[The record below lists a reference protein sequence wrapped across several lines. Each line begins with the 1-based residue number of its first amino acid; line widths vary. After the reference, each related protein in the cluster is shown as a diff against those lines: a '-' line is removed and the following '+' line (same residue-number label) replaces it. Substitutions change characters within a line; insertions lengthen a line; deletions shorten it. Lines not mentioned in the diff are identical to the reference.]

1 MYIVKTLL
9 ITIFIFISFNSFSQ
23 NHSEIEADV
32 ERLKQD
38 IIDLQKFV
46 YQNNSNAV
54 SSANNQD
61 FGKINNQIEILIE
74 KFTSIEKQILDMK
87 DDISSLY
94 QLYTS
99 PQFEQNKKIDSS
111 SDLNIEESSS
121 NIVVEKSN
129 EVQSIEELSD
139 IQSNFNEVN
148 EAILDEEL
156 PKQTLGKLSISS
168 LDDQKIINSPPSE
181 EDLATLSELDSLL
194 EEREID
200 LNKPKIDLEEQLQ
213 LAKQYLASLDN
224 QKAIE
229 SLMLII
235 ESGSEDQ
242 DKLAEA
248 YYLLGRTNYIENNII
263 ESVKFFG
270 IRHRDYENIDRFKAE
285 NYFWLGKSLFGI
297 SDQENGCLIMEDIIF
312 SDGYLNSPSIIDD
325 AKILQNE
332 EECGLIIN

>member
-1 MYIVKTLL
+1 MYIVKSLL
-9 ITIFIFISFNSFSQ
+9 ITIFIFISSNSFSQ
-23 NHSEIEADV
+23 NHNKIETDL
-32 ERLKQD
+32 ERVKKD

-46 YQNNSNAV
+46 YQNKSDTV
-54 SSANNQD
+54 SSTNNQD
-61 FGKINNQIEILIE
+61 LSKINSQIELLLE
-74 KFTSIEKQILDMK
+74 KFISIEKQMIDMK
-87 DDISSLY
+87 DDITNLY

-99 PQFEQNKKIDSS
+99 PQFDQNKKITSS
-111 SDLNIEESSS
+111 NNLNIEESSS
-121 NIVVEKSN
+121 NLVVEKSN
-129 EVQSIEELSD
+129 EEQSTQDLS
-139 IQSNFNEVN
+139 ITQSDVNKADEVN
-148 EAILDEEL
+148 SVEDL

-168 LDDQKIINSPPSE
+168 LDDQKIINSEPSE
-181 EDLATLSELDSLL
+181 EDLATLSELDSLI
-194 EEREID
+194 EEREIN
-200 LNKPKIDLEEQLQ
+200 LSKPIIDLEEQLQ
-213 LAKQYLASLDN
+213 LAKQSLASLDN

-229 SLMLII
+229 NLMLII

-270 IRHRDYENIDRFKAE
+270 IRHRDFENIERFKAE

-312 SDGYLNSPSIIDD
+312 SDDYLNNPNIIDD
-325 AKILQNE
+325 AKTLQDE

>member
-1 MYIVKTLL
+1 MYFVKTLL

-61 FGKINNQIEILIE
+61 FDKINSQIENLIE

-99 PQFEQNKKIDSS
+99 PQFEQNKKIVNS

-270 IRHRDYENIDRFKAE
+270 IRHRDYENIERFKAE

-312 SDGYLNSPSIIDD
+312 SDGYLNSPSIIED

>member
-1 MYIVKTLL
+1 M
-9 ITIFIFISFNSFSQ
+9 
-23 NHSEIEADV
+23 
-32 ERLKQD
+32 
-38 IIDLQKFV
+38 
-46 YQNNSNAV
+46 
-54 SSANNQD
+54 
-61 FGKINNQIEILIE
+61 
-74 KFTSIEKQILDMK
+74 
-87 DDISSLY
+87 
-94 QLYTS
+94 
-99 PQFEQNKKIDSS
+99 NK
-111 SDLNIEESSS
+111 
-121 NIVVEKSN
+121 
-129 EVQSIEELSD
+129 
-139 IQSNFNEVN
+139 
-148 EAILDEEL
+148 AILDEEL

-229 SLMLII
+229 SLTLII

-325 AKILQNE
+325 AKILQND

>member
-1 MYIVKTLL
+1 MYIVKSLL
-9 ITIFIFISFNSFSQ
+9 ITIFIFISSNSFSQ
-23 NHSEIEADV
+23 NHNKIETDL
-32 ERLKQD
+32 ERVKKD

-46 YQNNSNAV
+46 YQNKSDTV
-54 SSANNQD
+54 SSSNNQD
-61 FGKINNQIEILIE
+61 LSKINSQIELLLE
-74 KFTSIEKQILDMK
+74 KFISIEKQMIDMK
-87 DDISSLY
+87 DDITNLY

-99 PQFEQNKKIDSS
+99 PQFDQNKKITSS
-111 SDLNIEESSS
+111 NNLNIEESSS
-121 NIVVEKSN
+121 NLVVEKSN
-129 EVQSIEELSD
+129 EEQSTQDLS
-139 IQSNFNEVN
+139 ITQSNVN
-148 EAILDEEL
+148 KADEANSVEDL

-168 LDDQKIINSPPSE
+168 LDDQKIINSEPSE
-181 EDLATLSELDSLL
+181 EDLATLSELDSLI
-194 EEREID
+194 EEREIN
-200 LNKPKIDLEEQLQ
+200 LIKPIIDLEEQLQ
-213 LAKQYLASLDN
+213 LAKRSLASLDN

-229 SLMLII
+229 NLMLII

-270 IRHRDYENIDRFKAE
+270 IRHRDFENIERFKAE

-312 SDGYLNSPSIIDD
+312 SDDYLNNPNIIDD
-325 AKILQNE
+325 AKTLQDE

>member
-1 MYIVKTLL
+1 MHFVKKLL

-23 NHSEIEADV
+23 NHIEIEADV

-61 FGKINNQIEILIE
+61 FGKINSQIEILLE

-99 PQFEQNKKIDSS
+99 PQFEQNKKIASS

-139 IQSNFNEVN
+139 IQSNSNEVN

-168 LDDQKIINSPPSE
+168 LDDQKIINSLPSE

-270 IRHRDYENIDRFKAE
+270 TRHRDYENIDRFKAE

-312 SDGYLNSPSIIDD
+312 SDGYLNSPSIIED

>member
-61 FGKINNQIEILIE
+61 FGKINSQIEILLE

-99 PQFEQNKKIDSS
+99 PQFEQNKKIASS

>member
-61 FGKINNQIEILIE
+61 FGKINSQIEILIE

-99 PQFEQNKKIDSS
+99 PQFEQNKKIASS
-111 SDLNIEESSS
+111 SELNIEESSS

-168 LDDQKIINSPPSE
+168 LDDQKIINSLPSE

>member
-23 NHSEIEADV
+23 NHSEIETEV

-54 SSANNQD
+54 SSVNNQD

-99 PQFEQNKKIDSS
+99 PQFEQNKKIASS

>member
-1 MYIVKTLL
+1 MYFVKTLL

-99 PQFEQNKKIDSS
+99 PQFEQNKKIASS

>member
-1 MYIVKTLL
+1 MHFVKKLL

-23 NHSEIEADV
+23 NHIEIEADV

-61 FGKINNQIEILIE
+61 FGKINSQIENLIE

-99 PQFEQNKKIDSS
+99 PQFEQNKKIVNS

-148 EAILDEEL
+148 EAILNEEL

-168 LDDQKIINSPPSE
+168 LDDQKIINSLPSE

-270 IRHRDYENIDRFKAE
+270 IRHRDYENIERFKAE

-312 SDGYLNSPSIIDD
+312 SDGYLNSPSIIED

>member
-1 MYIVKTLL
+1 MYFVKTLL

-99 PQFEQNKKIDSS
+99 PQFEQNKKIASS

-168 LDDQKIINSPPSE
+168 LDDQKIINSLPSE

-248 YYLLGRTNYIENNII
+248 HYLLGRTNYIENNII

>member
-61 FGKINNQIEILIE
+61 FGKINSQIEILLE

-99 PQFEQNKKIDSS
+99 PQFEQNKKIASS
-111 SDLNIEESSS
+111 SELNIEESSS

>member
-61 FGKINNQIEILIE
+61 FGKINSQIENLIE

-99 PQFEQNKKIDSS
+99 PQFEQNKKIASS
-111 SDLNIEESSS
+111 SELNIEESSS
-121 NIVVEKSN
+121 NIVVENSN

-139 IQSNFNEVN
+139 IQSNFNEVD

>member
-99 PQFEQNKKIDSS
+99 PQFEQNKKIASS

-168 LDDQKIINSPPSE
+168 LDDQKIINSLPSE

-325 AKILQNE
+325 AKILQND

>member
-9 ITIFIFISFNSFSQ
+9 VTIFIFISFNSFSQ
-23 NHSEIEADV
+23 NHIEIEADV

-99 PQFEQNKKIDSS
+99 PQFEQNKKIASS

-229 SLMLII
+229 SLTLII

>member
-99 PQFEQNKKIDSS
+99 PQFEQNKKIASS

-297 SDQENGCLIMEDIIF
+297 RDQENGCLIMEDIIF

>member
-99 PQFEQNKKIDSS
+99 PQFEQNKKIASS
-111 SDLNIEESSS
+111 SELNIEESSS

>member
-23 NHSEIEADV
+23 NHIEIEADV

-54 SSANNQD
+54 SSANNKD

-99 PQFEQNKKIDSS
+99 PQFEQNKKIASS
-111 SDLNIEESSS
+111 SELNIEESSS

-229 SLMLII
+229 SLTLII

-270 IRHRDYENIDRFKAE
+270 IRHRDYENIDRFKAD

>member
-1 MYIVKTLL
+1 MYFVKTLL

-61 FGKINNQIEILIE
+61 FGKINSQIEILLE

-99 PQFEQNKKIDSS
+99 PQFEQNKKIVSS

>member
-99 PQFEQNKKIDSS
+99 PQFEQNKKIASS

-168 LDDQKIINSPPSE
+168 LDDQKIINSLPSE

-242 DKLAEA
+242 DKVAEA

>member
-99 PQFEQNKKIDSS
+99 PQFEQNKKIVSS

>member
-99 PQFEQNKKIDSS
+99 PQFEQNKKIASS
-111 SDLNIEESSS
+111 SELNIEESSS

-139 IQSNFNEVN
+139 IQSNLNEVN

>member
-1 MYIVKTLL
+1 MHFAKSLL

-23 NHSEIEADV
+23 NHIEIEADV

-61 FGKINNQIEILIE
+61 FGKINSQIEILLE
-74 KFTSIEKQILDMK
+74 KFSSIEKQILDMK

-99 PQFEQNKKIDSS
+99 PQFEQNKKIASS

-148 EAILDEEL
+148 EVILNEEL

-168 LDDQKIINSPPSE
+168 LDDQKIINSLPSE

>member
-46 YQNNSNAV
+46 YQNNSNDV

-99 PQFEQNKKIDSS
+99 PQFEQNKKIASS

-168 LDDQKIINSPPSE
+168 LDDQKIINSLPSE

-194 EEREID
+194 EESEID

-242 DKLAEA
+242 DKVAEA

>member
-1 MYIVKTLL
+1 MHFAKSLL

-23 NHSEIEADV
+23 NHIEIEADV

-61 FGKINNQIEILIE
+61 FGKINSQIEILLE

-99 PQFEQNKKIDSS
+99 PQFEQNKKIVNS

-139 IQSNFNEVN
+139 IQSNSNEVN

-229 SLMLII
+229 SLTLII

-270 IRHRDYENIDRFKAE
+270 TRHRDYENIDRFKAE

>member
-99 PQFEQNKKIDSS
+99 PQFEQNKKIVNS

-139 IQSNFNEVN
+139 IQSNFNEVD
-148 EAILDEEL
+148 EAILGEEL

>member
-1 MYIVKTLL
+1 MYFVKTLL

-61 FGKINNQIEILIE
+61 FGKINSQIEILIE

-99 PQFEQNKKIDSS
+99 PQFEQNKKIASS

>member
-1 MYIVKTLL
+1 MHFVKKLL

-23 NHSEIEADV
+23 NHIEIEADV

-61 FGKINNQIEILIE
+61 FDKINSQIENLIE

-99 PQFEQNKKIDSS
+99 PQFEQNKKIASS
-111 SDLNIEESSS
+111 SELNIEESSS

-312 SDGYLNSPSIIDD
+312 SDSYLNSPSIIDD

>member
-99 PQFEQNKKIDSS
+99 PQFEQNKKIASS
-111 SDLNIEESSS
+111 SELNIEESSS

-325 AKILQNE
+325 AKILQND

>member
-99 PQFEQNKKIDSS
+99 PQFEQNKKIASS

-168 LDDQKIINSPPSE
+168 LDDQKIINSLPSE

-194 EEREID
+194 EESEID

>member
-1 MYIVKTLL
+1 MHFAKSLF

-23 NHSEIEADV
+23 NHIEIEADV

-61 FGKINNQIEILIE
+61 FGKINSQIEILLE

-99 PQFEQNKKIDSS
+99 PQFEQNKKIASS

-270 IRHRDYENIDRFKAE
+270 IRHRDYENIERFKAE

>member
-23 NHSEIEADV
+23 NHIEIEADV

-99 PQFEQNKKIDSS
+99 PQFEQNKKIASS

-168 LDDQKIINSPPSE
+168 LDDQKIINSLPSE

-200 LNKPKIDLEEQLQ
+200 LNKPEIDLEVQLQ